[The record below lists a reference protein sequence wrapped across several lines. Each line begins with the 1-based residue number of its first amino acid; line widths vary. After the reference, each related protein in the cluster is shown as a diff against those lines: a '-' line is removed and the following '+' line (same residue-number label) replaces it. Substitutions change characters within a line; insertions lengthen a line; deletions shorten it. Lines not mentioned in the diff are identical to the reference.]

1 MKPDS
6 IFIDTGAWY
15 ALADR
20 DDGHHKDAISIY
32 PELLKTHRVLVTSN
46 LVVAEAYI
54 LILNELGHP
63 AAVGFLERINAS
75 PRIAKV
81 YSTEDIEKDA
91 EETLKKYTDQDF
103 SYTDSVSFTIMK
115 RQKISKSFSFDK
127 HFQTMGFITLP

>member
-1 MKPDS
+1 MMPES

-20 DDGHHKDAISIY
+20 DDGHHKDAVLIY
-32 PELLKTHRVLVTSN
+32 PDLLKTHRVLVTSN
-46 LVVAEAYI
+46 YVVAEAYI
-54 LILNELGHP
+54 LILNEIGHP
-63 AAVGFLERINAS
+63 AAVGFLEKINAS

-103 SYTDSVSFTIMK
+103 SYADSVSFTIMK
-115 RQKISKSFSFDK
+115 RRKIRKAFSFDK
-127 HFQTMGFITLP
+127 HFHTMGFITLP

>member
-1 MKPDS
+1 MMPES

-20 DDGHHKDAISIY
+20 DDGHHKDAVLIY
-32 PELLKTHRVLVTSN
+32 PDLLKTHRVLVTSN
-46 LVVAEAYI
+46 YVVAEAYI
-54 LILNELGHP
+54 LILNEIGHP
-63 AAVGFLERINAS
+63 AAIGFLEKINAS

-103 SYTDSVSFTIMK
+103 SYADSVSFTIMK
-115 RQKISKSFSFDK
+115 RRKIRKAFSFDK